1 MGTYIST
8 KHRRSL
14 LMASASAS
22 AMGFAL
28 VSSGNPGFAQT
39 PSQAPGAAV
48 TMPPVRVH
56 ADPTGYKVDTL
67 SSPKQTAPLL
77 DTPQTITVIPEA
89 IIQEQNATTLME
101 VLRNTPGISFNAGEN
116 GFSTSGNNFSLR
128 GFDSSGNIFIDS
140 SRDSGSY
147 TRDVFNTD
155 RVEVVKGAAADN
167 GRGGAGGY
175 INMVSKT
182 PLLRDFYSGE
192 VSVGFD
198 AYASEARK
206 RATADVNRM
215 IGTNAAIRLNAMVTD
230 GGIAGRQ
237 YATNDSWGIAPSFS
251 VGLGTDF
258 RFTAIYEHLEYHN
271 RPDWGVP
278 GATMFGMIT
287 YSPATYGAPRSAYYG
302 LSSDYDDTAY
312 NAVTGRFEYDISNA
326 MTLSNQTRWS
336 RVDRTSRFTVPT
348 GFTLPM
354 NATTQT
360 QFYGRTNLAL
370 TNMTNLAARFATGA
384 FQHVLSAGVELTRE
398 QSFANRG
405 GTVNAPAT
413 NIFFPNPDRAAGSP
427 FIVTETNK
435 VTVNTVALYA
445 YDTMTITPQWEL
457 NGGLRLEWYTVNI
470 DDKTIAGTPNSTLD
484 GYSQATT
491 QLAGRIGVVY
501 KPVPYGS
508 IYAAFSAS
516 GQPPGSYLSNP
527 DISRSGQNAFPGFV
541 ANASSIT
548 NYNYELGTKWN
559 AFDNRLSFAAAL
571 FRTEKTGVPIYG
583 IDPGA
588 PPATASLKGTETQI
602 VQGLEVSVSG
612 QVTEGWNVFGGFAIM
627 DSRRQH
633 SAYLD
638 AVLRATT
645 PGDYGIYTTTDG
657 NQLAFTPNF
666 TANLWTTYR
675 FPFGVTLGGGLQH
688 VGASYLGRP
697 DDALRVIPN
706 GRFGMLPGY
715 TVVNAMVAYDLTEN
729 VTLRLNVNNIG
740 DQTYATSSNWAG
752 SRIALGAPR
761 TFILSTNFR
770 F

>member
-1 MGTYIST
+1 MGTYISA

-22 AMGFAL
+22 AIGFAL
-28 VSSGNPGFAQT
+28 ASWSNPGFAQT
-39 PSQAPGAAV
+39 TSRPPETPV
-48 TMPPVRVH
+48 TMPPITVH
-56 ADPTGYKVDTL
+56 GDPTGYKVDTL

-77 DTPQTITVIPEA
+77 DTPQTITVIPNT
-89 IIQEQNATTLME
+89 IIQEQNATSLMD
-101 VLRNTPGISFNAGEN
+101 VLKNTPGISFNAGEN
-116 GFSTSGNNFSLR
+116 GFSSSSNNFSLR
-128 GFDSSGNIFIDS
+128 GFDTSGNIFIDN

-147 TRDVFNTD
+147 TRDVFNVD

-175 INMVSKT
+175 INMVTKT
-182 PLLRDFYSGE
+182 PLFRNFYAGE

-198 AYASEARK
+198 SYATEARK
-206 RATADVNRM
+206 RATVDVNRM
-215 IGTNAAIRLNAMVTD
+215 IGTNAALRLNAMVTD
-230 GGIAGRQ
+230 GGVAGRQ
-237 YATNDSWGIAPSFS
+237 YATNDSWGIAPTFS
-251 VGLGTDF
+251 LGLGTDF
-258 RFTAIYEHLEYHN
+258 RFTASYEHLEYHN

-278 GATMFGMIT
+278 GATRFGMIT
-287 YSPATYGAPRSAYYG
+287 YTPATYGASRNAYYG
-302 LSSDYDDTAY
+302 LSSDFDDTSY

-326 MTLSNQTRWS
+326 LTLSNQTRWS

-354 NATTQT
+354 TATSQT
-360 QFYGRTNLAL
+360 QFYNRTSLAL
-370 TNMTNLAARFATGA
+370 TNMTNLAARFATGS
-384 FQHVLSAGVELTRE
+384 FQHVVSAGVELTRE

-405 GTVNAPAT
+405 NTVNAPAT
-413 NIFFPNPDRAAGSP
+413 NVFFPNPDRAAGFP

-435 VTVNTVALYA
+435 VTVNTLAFYA

-457 NGGLRLEWYTVNI
+457 NGGLRLESYTVDI
-470 DDKTIAGTPNSTLD
+470 DDKTIAGAPNSTLD
-484 GYSQATT
+484 GFSQATT
-491 QLAGRIGVVY
+491 QLAGRIGVIY

-527 DISRSGQNAFPGFV
+527 DISRTGTNAFPGFV

-548 NYNYELGTKWN
+548 NYNYELGTKWD

-588 PPATASLKGTETQI
+588 PAATASLKGTETQI

-612 QVTEGWNVFGGFAIM
+612 QVTEGWNVFGGFAVM

-638 AVLRATT
+638 AVLRATN
-645 PGDYGIYTTTDG
+645 PNDYGIYTTTDG

-740 DQTYATSSNWAG
+740 DQTYVTSSNWPG
-752 SRIALGAPR
+752 SRVALGAPR